1 MNDAPLGATIPWDKS
16 LPGTPPL
23 PPNWVERNGGYLDNP
38 TSPYHGLY
46 LKDLNNTRRFVRG
59 GLESGIEEDSAL
71 MGHGHEG
78 ASSASNP
85 NLKVKDGYVMSGDKV
100 GLRAATLG
108 EELRVKTIIPDG
120 VHGTPVVDD
129 ENRPINTSMVWITK
143 VSNSLKHESRLLNP
157 EDEDIHVNI
166 EPKPG
171 ATGGNVGVTKA
182 PVSTGAGV
190 SGMTEGIAL
199 DGKIPIT
206 CVRVGATG
214 MNESTRSVNEND
226 GVEVVLSYALM
237 TKRLGKP
244 FVFSSCTFYLYNR
257 NTQEWYAPDS
267 VKAAT
272 ASKLLGGAAASD
284 QLSAVLTIK
293 SAEAGEYLVIGAVQ
307 P

>member
-1 MNDAPLGATIPWDKS
+1 MQDEPIGATIPWDKS
-16 LPGTPPL
+16 LPNTPPL

-46 LKDLNNTRRFVRG
+46 LTDLNNSKRFVRG
-59 GLESGIEEDSAL
+59 GLTSGVEQEDAFQGHHHKARYYPEWAAGGSAR
-71 MGHGHEG
+71 GTFHGT
-78 ASSASNP
+78 AFSSDMIKEP
-85 NLKVKDGYVMSGDKV
+85 Q
-100 GLRAATLG
+100 T
-108 EELRVKTIIPDG
+108 DG
-120 VHGTPVVDD
+120 VHGTPRVAD
-129 ENRPINTSMVWITK
+129 ETRPTNVSMVWITK
-143 VSNSLKHESRLLNP
+143 VSNSVKHESRLLNP

-166 EPKPG
+166 EPTSIS
-171 ATGGNVGVTKA
+171 TGGNVGVTKA

-190 SGMTEGIAL
+190 SGMTEGVVL

-214 MNESTRSVNEND
+214 MNGSTRSVNEND
-226 GVEVVLSYALM
+226 GVEIVLSYALM

-244 FVFSSCTFYLYNR
+244 FIFANCTFYLYNR

-267 VKAAT
+267 VKATT